1 MSAPTSPRWR
11 VESWD
16 PAYGASA
23 EDQTGAPRQTKLEV
37 SLDVELAASGWRPL
51 APPSV
56 GPGRWSSVLFVDGVR
71 RIDAI
76 GWLDERAGPDGTPAM
91 GLLASYAAG
100 VVRCRA
106 DGAKLLAAQV
116 RRGLFTGAEG
126 IGDLVTRM
134 GSYRSVPVPI
144 RAGGT
149 AGSGP
154 TPAQQLSEA
163 MQAQMRALEA
173 SLAQFAA
180 QSAPEGQPD
189 GWAGPD
195 SELLVVDGPLQR
207 GSRLPGMLGYAKT
220 HATLYLPAE
229 LNRLVG
235 TLLPGQRTP
244 LFALLDRAPR
254 YSWYL
259 KLPGGGA
266 GWAGVVRVECAGELT
281 VPAAVALAE
290 SSQPLLCRYASTE
303 YKDAR
308 APQNLYPIGGLE
320 RELRR
325 RLGDQGLLHRAIRAA
340 AR

>member
-1 MSAPTSPRWR
+1 
-11 VESWD
+11 
-16 PAYGASA
+16 
-23 EDQTGAPRQTKLEV
+23 
-37 SLDVELAASGWRPL
+37 
-51 APPSV
+51 
-56 GPGRWSSVLFVDGVR
+56 
-71 RIDAI
+71 
-76 GWLDERAGPDGTPAM
+76 M

-100 VVRCRA
+100 VVCCRA
-106 DGAKLLAAQV
+106 GGAALAAAEV
-116 RRGLFTGAEG
+116 RRSLFTGADG

-134 GSYRSVPVPI
+134 GSYRGVPVPI
-144 RAGGT
+144 RAGGP
-149 AGSGP
+149 GSP
-154 TPAQQLSEA
+154 SPAQQLSA
-163 MQAQMRALEA
+163 AVQDQMRALEA
-173 SLAQFAA
+173 QVA
-180 QSAPEGQPD
+180 QSA
-189 GWAGPD
+189 AGPAREGAAAGT
-195 SELLVVDGPLQR
+195 ELLVVDGPLQR

-235 TLLPGQRTP
+235 TLAPGQRTP

-281 VPAAVALAE
+281 VPAAVALAA
-290 SSQPLLCRYASTE
+290 SSQPLLCRYASAE